1 MKYTDHMKNRIAGGE
16 GALPWLFA
24 HKMDTYEFCQ
34 TTKIPTPRMYAKFE
48 HPSEIELKALP
59 KVFVL
64 KPAYSSTSR
73 GVMVLSKTSE
83 GLFDDR
89 MSGETFSLEQII
101 ELQRKIYDSHK
112 KAKRKFTLVEEF
124 VHEVGTES
132 IPEDYKFLAFQGV
145 IGLIIKINR
154 NGDKLSMSY
163 YDSEFRPLNDDLI
176 NFKDN
181 IASLER
187 SETPRNW
194 ERLLNVARRVS
205 CIVPTPFAR
214 IDLFDSSRG
223 PLLGEVTLTPGSFY
237 YPNGHTLSD
246 SENERLGKLW
256 EDASNRL
263 WGQ

>member
-1 MKYTDHMKNRIAGGE
+1 MKYTEYMKNRIEGKE

-34 TTKIPTPRMYAKFE
+34 STKIPTPKLYAKFE
-48 HPSEIELKALP
+48 HPSQIDLKDLP
-59 KVFVL
+59 RTFVL

-73 GVMVLSKTSE
+73 GVMVLSKVSE

-89 MSGETFSLEQII
+89 MSGEKFSLTQIVD
-101 ELQRKIYDSHK
+101 LQSKIFDSHT
-112 KAKRKFTLVEEF
+112 KAKRKYTLVEEF
-124 VHEVGTES
+124 VHEEGSES

-145 IGLIIKINR
+145 VGLIIKINR
-154 NGDKLSMSY
+154 NNERLSMSY
-163 YDSEFRPLNDDLI
+163 YDSEFRPLNDGLI
-176 NFKDN
+176 QFKNN
-181 IASLER
+181 IAHLER

-194 ERLLNVARRVS
+194 ERLLDVARRVS

-237 YPNGHTLSD
+237 YPNGHTLAD
-246 SENERLGKLW
+246 SENIRLGKLW
-256 EDASNRL
+256 EDAARRL